1 MIPPPRPVPSVIAT
15 TSSAPSP
22 APLCFSPK
30 AAMFASLSTKTGHS
44 TNCSNISRTF
54 TFPGQYKLTAPL
66 TVPFS
71 KSTGPG
77 TPIPTPS
84 TLEKS

>member
-1 MIPPPRPVPSVIAT
+1 MAT

-30 AAMFASLSTKTGHS
+30 AAMLASLSTYTGQS
-44 TNCSNISRTF
+44 TNCSKISRTL
-54 TFPGQYKLTAPL
+54 TFSGQYKFTAPF

-84 TLEKS
+84 TFEKL